1 MWSRPVSYTHLDVY
15 KRQVLGAVFSI
26 VLVLGIFSSC
36 STMMWTVCN
45 RIPLPPGTGRHGMA
59 AAVTVFTYI
68 LGMLPF
74 AKLVNLFYPL
84 VGYLGLVFVACVL
97 YRGIKGLFVLQ

>member
-1 MWSRPVSYTHLDVY
+1 
-15 KRQVLGAVFSI
+15 
-26 VLVLGIFSSC
+26 
-36 STMMWTVCN
+36 
-45 RIPLPPGTGRHGMA
+45 MA
-59 AAVTVFTYI
+59 AAVTEFTYI

-84 VGYLGLVFVACVL
+84 VGDLGLVFVACVL